1 MNSSKPPESQDPIPQ
16 LKKDA
21 KHWHE
26 QTPSEGHQQ
35 NTLQAIRDEFKMP
48 RQSRNILSFPVFSS
62 SLTAVAAILIL
73 GIGFLV
79 YQSNQPEPQ
88 PQESTIA
95 LSAQQIEEELK
106 VLSLL
111 PQLPEQVAVSASLL
125 EDPFIE
131 ELNAILE
138 EMEATLQGLLE
149 LVEAS

>member
-1 MNSSKPPESQDPIPQ
+1 
-16 LKKDA
+16 
-21 KHWHE
+21 
-26 QTPSEGHQQ
+26 
-35 NTLQAIRDEFKMP
+35 MP